1 MIIFSVEY
9 GLKCLSTPNVAAMLT
24 PMNIVDL
31 AAIVPFYIELAFE
44 GGAFDTRILRVVRL
58 VRIFRM
64 LKFGGRVMKL
74 DLVTKAVAESA
85 DMLMMMIMLL
95 LITITIFS
103 TLVYYCERGSWNFQ
117 LQAYVRDGELKQSP
131 FTSIPYSFWWCIV
144 TLTSVGYGDVVPI
157 TLGGSQ

>member
-9 GLKCLSTPNVAAMLT
+9 GLKCLSAPNVAAMLT

-31 AAIVPFYIELAFE
+31 AAIVPFYIELAFG

-85 DMLMMMIMLL
+85 DMLNAAD
-95 LITITIFS
+95 
-103 TLVYYCERGSWNFQ
+103 W
-117 LQAYVRDGELKQSP
+117 
-131 FTSIPYSFWWCIV
+131 
-144 TLTSVGYGDVVPI
+144 
-157 TLGGSQ
+157 